1 MNSPT
6 PRENPNRIKNARRQ
20 PSVQNFDIEVS
31 NARRANTYT
40 PEPLKE
46 ARRRK
51 RAVFIQ
57 GGGPRNKA
65 VSRDEI
71 INDRRGAARL
81 QVPLS
86 EYRRLAT
93 QPGFPPYWTDAEGQ
107 PYRLVSDLDTYAE
120 THGLVIQRDL
130 FGEPK

>member
-1 MNSPT
+1 MD
-6 PRENPNRIKNARRQ
+6 KK
-20 PSVQNFDIEVS
+20 
-31 NARRANTYT
+31 Y
-40 PEPLKE
+40 PEKE
-46 ARRRK
+46 ARREK

-57 GGGPRNKA
+57 GGGPRNQA
-65 VSRDEI
+65 VSGDEI
-71 INDRRGAARL
+71 TNDCRGAARL

>member
-1 MNSPT
+1 MNSPP
-6 PRENPNRIKNARRQ
+6 PRENSNRTKNARRQ
-20 PSVQNFDIEVS
+20 
-31 NARRANTYT
+31 
-40 PEPLKE
+40 
-46 ARRRK
+46 K

-65 VSRDEI
+65 VSHDEI

-86 EYRRLAT
+86 EYRRLAA
-93 QPGFPPYWTDAEGQ
+93 QPGFPPYRTDIDGQ
-107 PYRLVSDLDTYAE
+107 HYWLISDLDAYAE
-120 THGLVIQRDL
+120 THGLVIQLNL

>member
-1 MNSPT
+1 MNSPIANPFRTELET
-6 PRENPNRIKNARRQ
+6 PGE
-20 PSVQNFDIEVS
+20 
-31 NARRANTYT
+31 
-40 PEPLKE
+40 
-46 ARRRK
+46 K

-65 VSRDEI
+65 VSHDEI

-107 PYRLVSDLDTYAE
+107 PYRLVRDLDTYAE
-120 THGLVIQRDL
+120 THGLAIQRDL

>member
-1 MNSPT
+1 MD
-6 PRENPNRIKNARRQ
+6 KK
-20 PSVQNFDIEVS
+20 
-31 NARRANTYT
+31 Y
-40 PEPLKE
+40 PEKE
-46 ARRRK
+46 AHRGK
-51 RAVFIQ
+51 WAVFIQ

-65 VSRDEI
+65 VSHDEI
-71 INDRRGAARL
+71 INHRRGAARL

-93 QPGFPPYWTDAEGQ
+93 QPGFPPCWTDTEGQ
-107 PYRLVSDLDTYAE
+107 PYRLVSNLDAYAE